1 MGKQNW
7 ITVEADISEVQKA
20 LEGTTKSLTSI
31 QKQALGI
38 IARSG
43 VKQIRKEIKLSIL
56 NKSRSTGALSSSY
69 GFRVKK
75 DGSEANIYPR
85 GTSGADI
92 FPKAFVNNY
101 GFSGPTVRAQNW
113 NFAPKGFVQ
122 KTESYLAEGN
132 FDTELK
138 KMVDKTLS
146 KYWG

>member
-1 MGKQNW
+1 MAKENW
-7 ITVEADISEVQKA
+7 ITVEAEIGEVQKA
-20 LEGTTKSLTSI
+20 LEGTAKSLTSI

-43 VKQIRKEIKLSIL
+43 VKTIRKEIKLSIL
-56 NKSRSTGALSSSY
+56 NKSKSTGELSSSY

-75 DGSEANIYPR
+75 DGSEANIFPR
-85 GTSGADI
+85 GKSGASI

-122 KTESYLAEGN
+122 RTESYLEESN
-132 FDTELK
+132 FDSELK
-138 KMVDKTLS
+138 KMIDKTLS